1 MKHSEILETITKQ
14 TGKTPTQQQLAD
26 ILETTKNTV
35 GSRAYRDMEYSID
48 ELEKISK
55 AFGVDLLQISW
66 IKSKLDKNEARNCI
80 NNEFI
85 DENEIIADY
94 FPDVLASCG
103 NGAFELSQIREKIR
117 VPKMCIEQYM
127 PFARYSVINAYGDSM
142 QPTIQSKDKLVI
154 ELLSDSDRIKDNN
167 IYVFFYNDRI
177 FCKRLVQNIDSI
189 MVISDNPDKS
199 IYPTSRIE
207 KENMNEIHLI
217 GRIVGLMRGM
227 V

>member
-1 MKHSEILETITKQ
+1 MRHNEIISTITKQ
-14 TGKTPTQQQLAD
+14 TGNEPTQQEIAE
-26 ILETTKNTV
+26 ILGLTRNAIS
-35 GSRAYRDMEYSID
+35 SRAFRNKEYSYSD
-48 ELEKISK
+48 VEKLENFYKINFSN
-55 AFGVDLLQISW
+55 Q
-66 IKSKLDKNEARNCI
+66 N
-80 NNEFI
+80 FI
-85 DENEIIADY
+85 DDMHDSTGDIIADY

-117 VPKMCIEQYM
+117 VPKICIEQYM

-154 ELLSDSDRIKDNN
+154 ELLSESDRIKDNN

-217 GRIVGLMRGM
+217 GRIVGLMRSM
-227 V
+227 R

>member
-1 MKHSEILETITKQ
+1 MKHSELISIIKECTGITPKQKDLAKIIDKPIGTI
-14 TGKTPTQQQLAD
+14 
-26 ILETTKNTV
+26 N
-35 GSRAYRDMEYSID
+35 SRASRDLSYTNE
-48 ELEKISK
+48 ELEMIDDY
-55 AFGVDLLQISW
+55 F
-66 IKSKLDKNEARNCI
+66 KLGITNKFFFNDMH
-80 NNEFI
+80 
-85 DENEIIADY
+85 DSSGDIIVDY

-189 MVISDNPDKS
+189 MVISDNAGKN
-199 IYPTSRIE
+199 IYPTSKIE